1 MSEPLIDATNP
12 TIQQLQ
18 EDGFKIT
25 MHVYLRDSGT
35 YVAFSAHNKRRKRT
49 FNGRSRSGD
58 REEALL
64 DLAKDAGIPQEQGN
78 LEAFDPD
85 DPFADLVSFG

>member
-12 TIQQLQ
+12 TIERLQ

-64 DLAKDAGIPQEQGN
+64 DLAKDAGILVPGMDFGD
-78 LEAFDPD
+78 L
-85 DPFADLVSFG
+85 DPFEEDEILF